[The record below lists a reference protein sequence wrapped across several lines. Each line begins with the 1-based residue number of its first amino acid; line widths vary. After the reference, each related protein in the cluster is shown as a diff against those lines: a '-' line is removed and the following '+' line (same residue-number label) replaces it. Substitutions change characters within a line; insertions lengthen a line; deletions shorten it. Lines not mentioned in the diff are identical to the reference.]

1 MMMYRWWK
9 QISGALVQDKE
20 SPPETS
26 QPVACEVVTDERD
39 FFREAL
45 RPGMSET
52 TYVKVPR
59 QLSGAC
65 WLRRI
70 PTCCRKKTRYGSVVR
85 RRKDYSRLRKR
96 SCGGWS
102 RDRIAR
108 RRFATRRHSDKH
120 QRLTTAHPC
129 GAEHTLTSRGQV
141 QGYARSVGALGF
153 RASAKARINSVRLSR
168 ICADLSKRQLY
179 FEEVRPFLLA
189 SQLEPNGSFVGIC
202 HSCLLLASGLTARM
216 TRTSSDS
223 LRQGFSLFASCR
235 GTLTRENPPGGTVES
250 ISLSSSSQPH
260 MVFSFALQT
269 TTIIAKSY

>member
-9 QISGALVQDKE
+9 QISGDLVQDKE

-141 QGYARSVGALGF
+141 QSYARSVGALGF
-153 RASAKARINSVRLSR
+153 RASAKARINS
-168 ICADLSKRQLY
+168 
-179 FEEVRPFLLA
+179 
-189 SQLEPNGSFVGIC
+189 
-202 HSCLLLASGLTARM
+202 LLASGLTARM